1 MSEAAADKK
10 SGDRD
15 DRLKLR
21 RNNEEVLRKALANE
35 AREKCRGYTNAFGRC
50 AEASGMMVVIQC
62 REENKAM
69 QACLNEHYNEE
80 AFVKY
85 LEAKGYHGYQG
96 PRPSLAGAIF
106 KRITG

>member
-1 MSEAAADKK
+1 
-10 SGDRD
+10 
-15 DRLKLR
+15 
-21 RNNEEVLRKALANE
+21 
-35 AREKCRGYTNAFGRC
+35 
-50 AEASGMMVVIQC
+50 
-62 REENKAM
+62 M

-85 LEAKGYHGYQG
+85 LERKGYHGYQG